1 MMVGELTLDL
11 AAAGVADRQPGRQ
24 GRGDRLDVRR
34 RRRVDRALGRGRD
47 RVSPLGAAAAGL
59 RLLEAG
65 YRLSA
70 DKDVLGP
77 KGRTVKVV
85 FLNGVQAPLMEMRQ
99 PGFTIEGMEYVVSI
113 DAGAYAMD
121 YRAMYR
127 NEGD

>member
-1 MMVGELTLDL
+1 VAEVFFKSDKFADY
-11 AAAGVADRQPGRQ
+11 AATVAIDAISTTRANPYSGTYFTRVYEP
-24 GRGDRLDVRR
+24 RLD
-34 RRRVDRALGRGRD
+34 DSD
-47 RVSPLGAAAAGL
+47 TAAWYL
-59 RLLEAG
+59 M
-65 YRLSA
+65 
-70 DKDVLGP
+70 GP

-113 DAGAYAMD
+113 DAGAYATD